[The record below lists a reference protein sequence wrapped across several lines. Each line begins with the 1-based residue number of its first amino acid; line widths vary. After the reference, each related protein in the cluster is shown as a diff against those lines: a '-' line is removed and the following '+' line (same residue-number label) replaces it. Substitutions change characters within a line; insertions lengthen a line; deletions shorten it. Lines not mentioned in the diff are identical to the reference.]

1 MSRRKNETKFIFVL
15 TFLLFRARIDKNE
28 TTFILEPNQKER
40 TFRMPKVTQE
50 YIDNKKKM
58 IVSAT
63 YELCREKTVS
73 TVTMQDIINRTGLS
87 QGGIYRFYKD
97 IDEILGDMLADMR
110 KRYSLKEELDEI
122 MKEAQALSTGAVTY
136 RICEMLARWMKAE
149 LMGVQKI
156 DYEFA
161 ILATNTPT
169 RADKILARAALEGGG
184 NKEYLFTKIMEFY
197 PERIAREHLQVKV
210 NANELIGFISS
221 LYAGIQN
228 CSIVYHCYCKGAVA
242 PFYDIDEQ
250 YRVMAKTINLL
261 LGIEEER

>member
-1 MSRRKNETKFIFVL
+1 
-15 TFLLFRARIDKNE
+15 
-28 TTFILEPNQKER
+28 
-40 TFRMPKVTQE
+40 MPKVTQE

-58 IVSAT
+58 IVAAT

-110 KRYSLKEELDEI
+110 MRFSIKEELDAI
-122 MKEAQALSTGAVTY
+122 MEEAQELATGEVTY
-136 RICEMLARWMKAE
+136 RICELLAKWMKQE

-156 DYEFA
+156 DYEMS

-169 RADKILARAALEGGG
+169 RADKIISRAALGSVG
-184 NKEYLFTKIMEFY
+184 NKEYLFTRMMQFY
-197 PERIAREHLQVKV
+197 SERLEKENLQPLVSER
-210 NANELIGFISS
+210 ELIGYISS
-221 LYAGIQN
+221 LYIGIQS
-228 CSIVYHCYCKGAVA
+228 CSIIYHCYGKGAVA
-242 PFYDIDEQ
+242 PHYDIDEQ

-261 LGIEEER
+261 LGLKEDE

>member
-1 MSRRKNETKFIFVL
+1 
-15 TFLLFRARIDKNE
+15 
-28 TTFILEPNQKER
+28 
-40 TFRMPKVTQE
+40 MPKVTQE
-50 YIDNKKKM
+50 YIENKKRM
-58 IVSAT
+58 IVEAT

-73 TVTMQDIINRTGLS
+73 SVTMQDIINRTGLS

-122 MKEAQALSTGAVTY
+122 MQEAQALSTGAVTY

-149 LMGVQKI
+149 LTGVQKI

-161 ILATNTPT
+161 ILATNAPT

-184 NKEYLFTKIMEFY
+184 NKEYLFTKMMEFY
-197 PERIAREHLQVKV
+197 PERIAKENLQVKV
-210 NANELIGFISS
+210 SERELIGFISS

-228 CSIVYHCYCKGAVA
+228 CSIVYHCYSKGAVFA
-242 PFYDIDEQ
+242 FYDIDEQ
-250 YRVMAKTINLL
+250 YHLMAKTINLL
-261 LGIEEER
+261 LGIEEDR